1 MSQFQNSTTMSAM
14 LYITTTKIGKYV
26 HLLNKYPPQGVGNEE
41 IWVHYCTVPGNLI
54 PGTQKNQVQ
63 T

>member
-1 MSQFQNSTTMSAM
+1 MSAM